1 MADLD
6 KQMKRLQ
13 EHLKTLKVQA
23 DKARGEARLR
33 VKRIERRTRVEVE
46 RALRRAEPRV
56 REAVAQAAL
65 ISRSLRVGVS
75 AGAAAYRAGRA
86 PKR

>member
-13 EHLKTLKVQA
+13 EHLKTLKGQA

-33 VKRIERRTRVEVE
+33 MKRIERLTRVEVE

-56 REAVAQAAL
+56 REAVAQATL
-65 ISRSLRVGVS
+65 ISRSVRVGVR

>member
-1 MADLD
+1 MADLE
-6 KQMKRLQ
+6 KQMKKLQ

-23 DKARGEARLR
+23 DKASGEARR
-33 VKRIERRTRVEVE
+33 RMKRIERRTRVEVE

-56 REAVAQAAL
+56 REAVAQATL
-65 ISRSLRVGVS
+65 ISRSLRVGVR

>member
-1 MADLD
+1 MTNLER
-6 KQMKRLQ
+6 QMKALQ
-13 EHLKTLKVQA
+13 NHLKTLKKEADRATGQA
-23 DKARGEARLR
+23 RRR
-33 VKRIERRTRVEVE
+33 MKRIERRTRVEVE
-46 RALRRAEPRV
+46 RVIRRTEPRV

-65 ISRSLRVGVS
+65 LSRSFRVGVR

>member
-6 KQMKRLQ
+6 KQMKKLQ
-13 EHLKTLKVQA
+13 EHLKTLRVQA
-23 DKARGEARLR
+23 DKASGEARR
-33 VKRIERRTRVEVE
+33 RMKRIERRTRVEVE

-56 REAVAQAAL
+56 REAVAQATL
-65 ISRSLRVGVS
+65 ISRSVRVGVR

>member
-1 MADLD
+1 MTNLER
-6 KQMKRLQ
+6 QMKALQ
-13 EHLKTLKVQA
+13 KHLKMLKTEA
-23 DKARGEARLR
+23 DRATGEARR
-33 VKRIERRTRVEVE
+33 RMRRIERRTRVEVE
-46 RALRRAEPRV
+46 RMIRRTEPRV

-65 ISRSLRVGVS
+65 LSRSVRVGMR